1 MNSTLNKI
9 FVILPPFLWLILLF
23 FIPFLIIIIV
33 SFSEY
38 ADATPPYNL
47 FFDYDINTHKYK
59 FAPDLTNFKFLIED
73 PIYLGAYLNSIKIAA
88 ISTITTLLIAYPI
101 ALGIVRTEKS
111 TQNLL
116 LMLIMVPFWT
126 SLLIRVYSW
135 SIILKTS
142 GLLNN
147 ILIYIEFIDTPLQ
160 LLNSQ
165 FAVILGIVHCY
176 LPFMVLPL
184 YLSIEKINPALIEA
198 SLDLGC
204 TPFRSFLHVI
214 LPLSIPGIIAGSML
228 VFIPA
233 VGEFVIPELL
243 GGAQV
248 LTVGKV
254 IWNEFFQNHDWPI
267 AAAITVALTMS
278 FIIPVMIIQKLLA
291 QNKNYVR

>member
-88 ISTITTLLIAYPI
+88 ISTIITLLIAYPI
-101 ALGIVRTEKS
+101 ALGIVSTDKS
-111 TQNLL
+111 TQKLL

-147 ILIYIEFIDTPLQ
+147 VLIYIGFIDTPLQ
-160 LLNSQ
+160 LLNTQ

-204 TPFRSFLHVI
+204 TPFKSFLYVI
-214 LPLSIPGIIAGSML
+214 LPLSIPGVIAGSML

>member
-147 ILIYIEFIDTPLQ
+147 ILIYIGFIDTPLQ

-214 LPLSIPGIIAGSML
+214 RPLSIPGIIAGSML

>member
-1 MNSTLNKI
+1 MRSTLSKAFI
-9 FVILPPFLWLILLF
+9 ILPPFLWLLLLF
-23 FIPFLIIIIV
+23 FIPFLLIVIV

-38 ADATPPYNL
+38 ADAIPPYSL
-47 FFDYDINTHKYK
+47 FFDYNIATGKYK
-59 FAPDLTNFKFLIED
+59 FQPDFTNFKFLVED
-73 PIYLGAYLNSIKIAA
+73 PIYLKAYLNSIKIAA
-88 ISTITTLLIAYPI
+88 ISTISTLLIAYPI
-101 ALGIVRTEKS
+101 ALGIVSTEKP
-111 TQNLL
+111 TQKLL

-135 SIILKTS
+135 SIILKNS

-147 ILIYIEFIDTPLQ
+147 FLMDIGLIDAPLQ
-160 LLNSQ
+160 LLNTQ
-165 FAVILGIVHCY
+165 FAVILGITHCY

-204 TPFRSFLHVI
+204 TPFKSFLYVI
-214 LPLSIPGIIAGSML
+214 LPLSIPGIVAGSML

-248 LTVGKV
+248 LTIGKV

-267 AAAITVALTMS
+267 AASITVVLTMS
-278 FIIPVMIIQKLLA
+278 FVIPVMIIQKLLVGRR
-291 QNKNYVR
+291 NYAE

>member
-1 MNSTLNKI
+1 MRSTLSKTFI
-9 FVILPPFLWLILLF
+9 ILPPFLWLLLLF
-23 FIPFLIIIIV
+23 FIPFLLIVIV

-38 ADATPPYNL
+38 ADAIPPYSL
-47 FFDYDINTHKYK
+47 FFDYNIATGKYK
-59 FAPDLTNFKFLIED
+59 FQPDFTNFKFLVED
-73 PIYLGAYLNSIKIAA
+73 PIYLKAYLNSIKIAA
-88 ISTITTLLIAYPI
+88 ISTISTLLIAYPI
-101 ALGIVRTEKS
+101 ALGIVSTEKP
-111 TQNLL
+111 TQKLL

-135 SIILKTS
+135 SIILKNS

-147 ILIYIEFIDTPLQ
+147 FLMDIGLINTPLQ
-160 LLNSQ
+160 LLNTQ
-165 FAVILGIVHCY
+165 FAVILGITHCY

-204 TPFRSFLHVI
+204 TPFKSFLHVI
-214 LPLSIPGIIAGSML
+214 LPLSIPGIVAGSML

-248 LTVGKV
+248 LTIGKV

-267 AAAITVALTMS
+267 AASITVVLTMS
-278 FIIPVMIIQKLLA
+278 FVIPVMIIQKLLVGRR
-291 QNKNYVR
+291 NYAE

>member
-1 MNSTLNKI
+1 MNSKLNKVFI
-9 FVILPPFLWLILLF
+9 ILPPFLWLILLF
-23 FIPFLIIIIV
+23 LIPFLIIIII

-38 ADATPPYNL
+38 ADAIPPYNL
-47 FFDYDINTHKYK
+47 FFDYDAGTHKYK
-59 FAPDLTNFKFLIED
+59 FLPDFTNFKFLIED
-73 PIYLGAYLNSIKIAA
+73 PIYLASYLNSIKIAA
-88 ISTITTLLIAYPI
+88 ISTIITLLIAYPI
-101 ALGIVRTEKS
+101 ALGIVSTEKS
-111 TQNLL
+111 TQKLL

-147 ILIYIEFIDTPLQ
+147 ILIYIGFIDTPLQ
-160 LLNSQ
+160 LLNTQ

-204 TPFRSFLHVI
+204 TPFKSFLYVI

-254 IWNEFFQNHDWPI
+254 IWNEFFQNHDWPL

-278 FIIPVMIIQKLLA
+278 FVIPVMIIQKLLE
-291 QNKNYVR
+291 QNKNYV

>member
-1 MNSTLNKI
+1 MNLKLNKI
-9 FVILPPFLWLILLF
+9 FIILPPFLWLILLF
-23 FIPFLIIIIV
+23 LIPFLIIIII

-38 ADATPPYNL
+38 ADAIPPYNL
-47 FFDYDINTHKYK
+47 FFDYDANTHKYK
-59 FAPDLTNFKFLIED
+59 FLPDLTNFKFLIED
-73 PIYLGAYLNSIKIAA
+73 PIYLASYLNSIKIAA
-88 ISTITTLLIAYPI
+88 ISTIITLLIAYPI
-101 ALGIVRTEKS
+101 ALGIVSTDKS
-111 TQNLL
+111 TQKLL

-147 ILIYIEFIDTPLQ
+147 VLIYIGFIDTPLQ
-160 LLNSQ
+160 LLNTQ

-204 TPFRSFLHVI
+204 TPFKSFLYVI
-214 LPLSIPGIIAGSML
+214 LPLSIPGVIAGSML

-254 IWNEFFQNHDWPI
+254 IWNEFFQNHDWPL

-278 FIIPVMIIQKLLA
+278 FVIPVMIIQKLLE
-291 QNKNYVR
+291 QNKNYV

>member
-147 ILIYIEFIDTPLQ
+147 ILIYIGFIDTPLQ

-198 SLDLGC
+198 SLDLVC
-204 TPFRSFLHVI
+204 SPFRSFLHVI

-278 FIIPVMIIQKLLA
+278 FIIPVMIIQKF
-291 QNKNYVR
+291 

>member
-1 MNSTLNKI
+1 MRSTLSKAFI
-9 FVILPPFLWLILLF
+9 ILPPFLWLLLLF
-23 FIPFLIIIIV
+23 FIPFLLIVIV

-38 ADATPPYNL
+38 ADAIPPYSL
-47 FFDYDINTHKYK
+47 FFDYNIATGKYK
-59 FAPDLTNFKFLIED
+59 FQPDFTNFKFLVED
-73 PIYLGAYLNSIKIAA
+73 PIYLKAYLNSIKIAA
-88 ISTITTLLIAYPI
+88 ISTISTLLIAYPI
-101 ALGIVRTEKS
+101 ALGIVSTEKP
-111 TQNLL
+111 TQKLL

-135 SIILKTS
+135 SIILKNS

-147 ILIYIEFIDTPLQ
+147 FLMDIGLIDAPLQ
-160 LLNSQ
+160 LLNTQ
-165 FAVILGIVHCY
+165 FAVILGITHCY

-204 TPFRSFLHVI
+204 TPFKSFLHVI
-214 LPLSIPGIIAGSML
+214 LPLSIPGIVAGSML

-248 LTVGKV
+248 LTIGKV

-267 AAAITVALTMS
+267 AASITVVLTMS
-278 FIIPVMIIQKLLA
+278 FVIPVMIVQKLLVGRR
-291 QNKNYVR
+291 NYAE

>member
-147 ILIYIEFIDTPLQ
+147 ILIYIGFIDTPLQ

-198 SLDLGC
+198 SFDLGC

>member
-1 MNSTLNKI
+1 MKSTLSKAFI
-9 FVILPPFLWLILLF
+9 ILPPFLWLLLLF
-23 FIPFLIIIIV
+23 FIPFLLIVIV

-38 ADATPPYNL
+38 ADAIPPYSL
-47 FFDYDINTHKYK
+47 FFDYDIVTGKYK
-59 FAPDLTNFKFLIED
+59 FQPDFTNFKFLVED
-73 PIYLGAYLNSIKIAA
+73 PIYLKAYLNSIKIAA
-88 ISTITTLLIAYPI
+88 ISTISTLLIAYPI
-101 ALGIVRTEKS
+101 ALGIVSTEKP
-111 TQNLL
+111 TQKLL

-135 SIILKTS
+135 SIILKNS

-147 ILIYIEFIDTPLQ
+147 FLMDIGLIDAPLQ
-160 LLNSQ
+160 LLNTQ
-165 FAVILGIVHCY
+165 FAVILGITHCY

-204 TPFRSFLHVI
+204 TPFKSFLHVI
-214 LPLSIPGIIAGSML
+214 LPLSIPGIVAGSML

-248 LTVGKV
+248 LTIGKV
-254 IWNEFFQNHDWPI
+254 IWNEFFQNNDWPI
-267 AAAITVALTMS
+267 AASITVVLTMS
-278 FIIPVMIIQKLLA
+278 FVIPVMIVQKLLVGRR
-291 QNKNYVR
+291 NYAE

>member
-1 MNSTLNKI
+1 MNSKLNKVFI
-9 FVILPPFLWLILLF
+9 ILPPFLWLILLF
-23 FIPFLIIIIV
+23 LIPFLIIIII

-38 ADATPPYNL
+38 ADAIPPYNL
-47 FFDYDINTHKYK
+47 FFDYDASTHKYK
-59 FAPDLTNFKFLIED
+59 FLPDFTNFKFLIED
-73 PIYLGAYLNSIKIAA
+73 PIYLASYLNSIKIAA
-88 ISTITTLLIAYPI
+88 ISTIITLLIAYPI
-101 ALGIVRTEKS
+101 ALGIVSTEKS
-111 TQNLL
+111 TQKLL

-147 ILIYIEFIDTPLQ
+147 ILIYIGFIDTPLQ
-160 LLNSQ
+160 LLNTQ

-204 TPFRSFLHVI
+204 TPFKSFLYVI

-254 IWNEFFQNHDWPI
+254 IWNEFFQNHDWPL

-278 FIIPVMIIQKLLA
+278 FVIPVMIIQKLLE
-291 QNKNYVR
+291 QNKNYV

>member
-147 ILIYIEFIDTPLQ
+147 ILIYIGFIDTPLQ